1 VFLLSLPSI
10 GTMTLNVSN
19 FIALHP
25 GLVNEVGGHALA
37 HVLYSYVRRAGRGG
51 NRRQMRKLSNRR
63 RRWFVDNIIMHHRR
77 LHERNREIVVSNVRS
92 RVLAKRDAMK
102 KQQHPQL
109 QQSLKKDQNDQTRW
123 RNSKVDLK
131 QKGLAIRG
139 RVDSKMLRARSRW
152 MTLSNATNS

>member
-1 VFLLSLPSI
+1 
-10 GTMTLNVSN
+10 MTLNVSN

-92 RVLAKRDAMK
+92 RVLAKREALK
-102 KQQHPQL
+102 KQPQL
-109 QQSLKKDQNDQTRW
+109 QQSLKKNQNEQTRW
-123 RNSKVDLK
+123 RDSAADLK

-139 RVDSKMLRARSRW
+139 RVDSKMMRARSRW
-152 MTLSNATNS
+152 LTLTDAKSG